1 MRRLST
7 VGAALVA
14 LAVLVGLV
22 ASASPASSAPRSPAA
37 QPRSDSVSVVKISG
51 RLDPVLAD
59 FLETS
64 IDDAESKGRIALVL
78 QLNSK
83 GSLISDQRL
92 IHLAERIH
100 DSSVPVAVWV
110 GPSGASALGASAQLA
125 GASSRIG
132 IAPGSR
138 LGDTGKLVVPDRLLL
153 PEFLAARDRLERGTV
168 GSKEAHALGI
178 AAKNAP
184 VIGQLII
191 DLPGVGSKVVT
202 SNGHTSR
209 EPTTTPVFS
218 SLPITSQ
225 LLHTVSS
232 PEVAYLLFVI
242 GMALILFELFTAG
255 VGVAGLVGAGFFLM
269 GSYGLAVL
277 PTRGWAV
284 ALLVFAM
291 IAYGIDVQTGVPRVW
306 TGIGTFCFIVGSFTF
321 YDGLMQSWI
330 TLLVGI
336 VGMTLAMLAGMPA
349 MVRTRFSTP
358 TIGREWMVGEEG
370 EAVAD
375 VSPDGVVKVRE
386 ALWRARTNRATPIAA
401 GAAIRVVGIEGL
413 LLEVEPEEG
422 GAKDHRE
429 RRRAA
434 D

>member
-7 VGAALVA
+7 VGLVLVA
-14 LAVLVGLV
+14 MTVLLGVVASDVLAVS
-22 ASASPASSAPRSPAA
+22 ASASSPA
-37 QPRSDSVSVVKISG
+37 QDSVSVVKISG

-59 FLETS
+59 FLERS
-64 IDDAESKGRIALVL
+64 IDDAKSQRRTAIVL

-83 GSLISDQRL
+83 GSLISDQRV
-92 IHLAERIH
+92 IHLAQKIH
-100 DSSVPVAVWV
+100 DSPVPVAVWV
-110 GPSGASALGASAQLA
+110 GPSGASAFGASAQLA

-132 IAPGSR
+132 LAPGSTI
-138 LGDTGKLVVPDRLLL
+138 GNTGHLVVPTRWLQ
-153 PEFLAARDRLERGTV
+153 PNFLAARDRLEHGTI
-168 GSKEAHALGI
+168 GSKEARTTGI
-178 AAKNAP
+178 AAKDAP

-202 SNGHTSR
+202 SGGRTRR

-218 SLPITSQ
+218 ALPITSQ

-255 VGVAGLVGAGFFLM
+255 VGVAGLVGAGFFTM
-269 GSYGLAVL
+269 GCYGLAVL
-277 PTRGWAV
+277 PVRSWAIG
-284 ALLVFAM
+284 LLVFAM
-291 IAYGIDVQTGVPRVW
+291 VAYAIDVQTGVPRVW
-306 TGIGTFCFIVGSFTF
+306 TGIGTFCFVVGSLTL
-321 YDGLMQSWI
+321 YNGLTQSWI

-336 VGMTLAMLAGMPA
+336 VGITLAMLAGMPS

-358 TIGREWMVGEEG
+358 TIGREWMVGEAG

-375 VSPDGVVKVRE
+375 VSPDGVVKVRD
-386 ALWRARTNRATPIAA
+386 ALWRARTNRATPITA

-413 LLEVEPEEG
+413 LLEVEPESG

-429 RRRAA
+429 RRRPS
-434 D
+434 